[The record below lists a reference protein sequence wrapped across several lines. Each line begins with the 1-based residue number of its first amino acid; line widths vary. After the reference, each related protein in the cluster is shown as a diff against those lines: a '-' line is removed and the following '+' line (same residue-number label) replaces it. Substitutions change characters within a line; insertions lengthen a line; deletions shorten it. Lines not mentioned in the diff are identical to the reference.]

1 MKKMITIS
9 NPLNFLSGGGE
20 MGERIRN
27 FDWTTT
33 PLGDPESWDHG
44 LKTCVRIIL
53 TSAQP
58 MFVWWG
64 PSLISIYNDSYA
76 QFLGIKHPFALGAKA
91 EDIWKE
97 IWDLLVPKIKSVERN
112 EGTYD
117 ESMLFIME
125 RKGYQEEVYVNFC
138 YCPAPGDDGTVKG
151 VFCVCADNT
160 ERIINERALQTLRDL
175 GAVVYDEDAT
185 EVNYGMVTEALGRNN
200 KDFPFAYIY
209 KINED

>member
-1 MKKMITIS
+1 MITIS
-9 NPLNFLSGGGE
+9 TPLDFLSGGGQ

-27 FDWTTT
+27 FDWSKT
-33 PLGDPESWDHG
+33 PLGDPESWEHS

-64 PSLISIYNDSYA
+64 PSLINIYNDSYA
-76 QFLGIKHPFALGAKA
+76 HFLGIKHPTALGAKA
-91 EDIWKE
+91 EDVWRE
-97 IWDLLVPKIKSVERN
+97 IWDLLVPKIKSVEQN

-138 YCPAPGDDGTVKG
+138 YCPAPGDDGTV
-151 VFCVCADNT
+151 
-160 ERIINERALQTLRDL
+160 
-175 GAVVYDEDAT
+175 
-185 EVNYGMVTEALGRNN
+185 
-200 KDFPFAYIY
+200 
-209 KINED
+209 